1 MKSVKINRKLK
12 SELLSLMNVGEA
24 TLKDLQLL
32 GIEKIEQLKNQ
43 TPDNLYQKLQYL
55 TGSKQ
60 DPCVWD
66 VFAAIIHE
74 SQTGEKLPWWHWS
87 AIRKSTGHSVPTK
100 LFKSLSSKTV

>member
-1 MKSVKINRKLK
+1 MKSGKINKK
-12 SELLSLMNVGEA
+12 PQSELLSLMNVGEA

-43 TPDNLYQKLQYL
+43 TPDNLYEKLQYL
-55 TGSKQ
+55 TGMKQ

-74 SQTGEKLPWWHWS
+74 SQTGEKFPWWHWS
-87 AIRKSTGHSVPTK
+87 AIRKSTGRIIPTK
-100 LFKSLSSKTV
+100 LFKSPLSKIP